1 MKVLSFLALSCLLFM
16 FSCGSNNKQ
25 KQLDT
30 VDKQIMDTHD
40 EVMPRM
46 GEVLRL
52 RKQIQAKLDSCLSPT
67 CSDTLNQL
75 SYALTKADADMMK
88 WMRAYKKPEAG
99 DTALTYLNTQLKE
112 IELVK
117 TQILEGITHA
127 KKYLEINEN

>member
-1 MKVLSFLALSCLLFM
+1 M

-52 RKQIQAKLDSCLSPT
+52 RKKIQAKLDSCLSPT

-117 TQILEGITHA
+117 TQILEGIAHA
-127 KKYLEINEN
+127 KTYLEINEK